1 MSESSSVSCGSTV
14 TSSDRVLLLA
24 SRGEWIALEQTLK
37 GIEKGDPAISH
48 IDEESGLTLLMIAVK
63 ENRLSIVERLL
74 ELGVNL
80 TDRTKDGRTAL
91 HVAAAHSKDEIVKL
105 LVKRTDLNVPGGPK
119 EQLPLHY
126 AAARP
131 TGAQNVIQTL
141 LKFSHKDARLV
152 QDKDG
157 CIPLFLSV
165 EAGNIAVCKELVGVM
180 TEAQLRAQKKGS
192 GDAAL
197 HVCCRRKDTDLAKL
211 LVEYGACVDFQ
222 NEEGQT
228 PLHVA
233 AWEGDESMLKYFY
246 QCKANP
252 NIADKLDRS
261 PLHIAAERGHTNV
274 VEVLTEKFK
283 SNVLGRTKDGSTLM
297 HISSQCGHPE
307 TALAFLKKGVPL
319 HMPNK
324 SGAVCLHAAAMRGH
338 TAVVKALLLK
348 GAHVDTTT
356 KDSYSA
362 LHIAVQHCK
371 PLVVQTLLGFGAQ
384 VQLKGGKAR
393 ETPLHIAARVKEGE
407 KVAEMLLK
415 SGADVNAEQ
424 ENGETAMHIAARHGS
439 LRMLQALIE
448 EGGDLTCQ
456 SKAGENPLHI
466 AVRHCHAPVVEEIL
480 RYLATEKSQT
490 EATVCVSQENTE
502 GETPL
507 HLAAEIKKDMIHFE
521 EEDTKIIRILM
532 EYDIDITAATRLT
545 CETPLHYCARVGNT
559 DVLLEILKN
568 FNTNQLQ
575 QAINKHAKN
584 GWSPLL
590 LAAERGHTEMVR
602 ILLQNHARVDV
613 FDEHGKAA
621 LHLAAGNGHEEI
633 ADILLSHKA
642 FVNAKTKLGLT
653 PLHLGAQNGYCRLV
667 KLLVETHMASIDA
680 LSLTKRTP
688 LHLAA
693 LHGQLDVCCSL
704 LNMKADVN
712 ATDIHGQTPL
722 HLAAENDHSEV
733 VKLFLKHRPELA
745 TSANVEGATCAHIAA
760 SKGSVAVIKELLKF
774 SKVGVTSA
782 RNQTNDSSPLLLAAA
797 GGHSEVVKVLLEAG
811 ASAAE
816 ENAEGMT
823 AIHLSAKNGHI
834 NVLDALKGSVS
845 FKITSTK
852 TGLTALHVAAS
863 FGQVDFVREILS
875 RVPATMQSEPP
886 RSAVEGQRIREQPS
900 ESGFTPLH
908 LAAQSGHES
917 LVRLLLNYPGVQAD
931 AETNLHGSTPL
942 HLAAQN
948 GHTAVVGLLLSK
960 STSQLHLKDRR
971 GRTCLHL
978 AAANGH
984 HEMVRGLLGQ
994 GAEINDTDKNGWT
1007 PLHFASKSGFLETVR
1022 FLVESGASVKLE
1034 CKEGRTP
1041 IQYAAEENHQGT
1053 VSFLL
1058 RRNHNT
1064 LNLVEDRKFIF
1075 DLMVCGKLNSDKVIE
1090 EFVLH
1095 SRAPLDTAV
1104 KLSRAFSLTA
1114 LKEKERSMDLLNAAK
1129 YCEGMAT
1136 ELLTIASGGK
1146 SAGCILRAVDHRRTP
1161 MLDCLIESQ
1170 QKDVVAHP
1178 AVQKYLTE
1186 VWYGNLKWAP
1196 WKIVLLFFCF
1206 LLCPVVWLVFS
1217 LPLKHRF
1224 NKIPIM
1230 KFMSHLVSHM
1240 FLLILFILTIV
1251 YPPISPIYLGKLLP
1265 AWNEWLLLAW
1275 LSGILVSELTHP
1287 GERIGLAWI
1296 RVLVL
1301 GFSAIAFFCH
1311 LLAFA
1316 FQSSD
1321 RLHCLFARNIFLA
1334 VAMTLSFVQFLE
1346 FLTFH
1351 HLFGPWAIIIRD
1363 LIKDLARFAVILV
1376 LFHTAFTMNL
1386 SVVYQ
1391 PVYPEDTQSGNSTG
1405 GESTEIQ
1412 TPLEISIKLF
1422 FALFGLVDPEAMPKL
1437 SRTPAFTNV
1446 ISNFFY
1452 GMYLVVT
1459 VIVLINLLIA
1469 MMSDTYQRIQAQS
1482 DTEWKFGRAMLIRD
1496 MNRKSGTPSPFN
1508 LFTNLFFY
1516 FKMLFKHDGKI
1527 CSSDGRDLMTEEQE
1541 LDVYT
1546 DTRSLD
1552 MLAHTS
1558 VDWMRTTNK
1567 RTQISPEGGLVR
1579 HSRQSGLIHI
1589 DEVTDW
1595 QSVALRYLAM
1605 KGQTDG
1611 TLLDKD
1617 SFPYEETM
1625 RAEHFRA
1632 ASTVKSKC
1640 LNETPRQQLL
1650 IFFTKRV

>member
-1 MSESSSVSCGSTV
+1 MPESSSVSSGSTV

-24 SRGEWIALEQTLK
+24 SRGEWIALELTLK
-37 GIEKGDPAISH
+37 GIEKGGPEISH
-48 IDEESGLTLLMIAVK
+48 IDEESGLTPLMIAVK

-105 LVKRTDLNVPGGPK
+105 LVKRTDPNVPGGPK

-126 AAARP
+126 AATRP

-152 QDKDG
+152 QDEDG

-192 GDAAL
+192 GDSPL

-211 LVEYGACVDFQ
+211 LVEYGASVDFQ

-274 VEVLTEKFK
+274 VEVLTEKFR

-297 HISSQCGHPE
+297 HISAQCGHPE

-319 HMPNK
+319 HMPN
-324 SGAVCLHAAAMRGH
+324 
-338 TAVVKALLLK
+338 
-348 GAHVDTTT
+348 
-356 KDSYSA
+356 
-362 LHIAVQHCK
+362 
-371 PLVVQTLLGFGAQ
+371 
-384 VQLKGGKAR
+384 KAR

-466 AVRHCHAPVVEEIL
+466 AVRHCHAHVVEEIL
-480 RYLATEKSQT
+480 SYLANEKSQA
-490 EATVCVSQENTE
+490 EAIVCVSQENRE

-568 FNTNQLQ
+568 FNANQLQ
-575 QAINKHAKN
+575 QAINKHDKN

-633 ADILLSHKA
+633 VDILLSHKA

-693 LHGQLDVCCSL
+693 LSGQLDVCCSL

-733 VKLFLKHRPELA
+733 VKLFLKHCPELA

-782 RNQTNDSSPLLLAAA
+782 RNQSNDSSPLLLAAA

-834 NVLDALKGSVS
+834 NVLDALKGSMS

-863 FGQVDFVREILS
+863 FGQVDFVREILR

-886 RSAVEGQRIREQPS
+886 QSTAEGQGIREQPS

-984 HEMVRGLLGQ
+984 LEMVRGLLGQ

-1022 FLVESGASVKLE
+1022 LLVESGASVKLE

-1075 DLMVCGKLNSDKVIE
+1075 DLMVCGKLNNDKVIE

-1136 ELLTIASGGK
+1136 ELLTVASGGK
-1146 SAGCILRAVDHRRTP
+1146 TAGCILRAVDHRSTP

-1217 LPLKHRF
+1217 LPLNHRF

-1230 KFMSHLVSHM
+1230 KFMSHLVSHIY
-1240 FLLILFILTIV
+1240 LLIFFILTIV

-1265 AWNEWLLLAW
+1265 SWNEWLLLAW
-1275 LSGILVSELTHP
+1275 LSGMLVSELTHP

-1391 PVYPEDTQSGNSTG
+1391 PVYPEETQSANSTG

-1508 LFTNLFFY
+1508 LFTNLFCY
-1516 FKMLFKHDGKI
+1516 FKMLFKRDGKI

-1541 LDVYT
+1541 LDAYT

-1552 MLAHTS
+1552 TLAHTS
-1558 VDWMRTTNK
+1558 VGWMRTTNK

-1617 SFPYEETM
+1617 LFPYEETM

-1632 ASTVKSKC
+1632 ASTVKIPDRIS
-1640 LNETPRQQLL
+1640 
-1650 IFFTKRV
+1650 